1 MKKEKY
7 ILDEAVDSLFKYA
20 KIQAIVNG
28 PELRKDASIELANK
42 RFAVEIKTSIT
53 KGNKGIILAR
63 LKEIAREN
71 NLPVL
76 LVTEYVPEEIAK
88 EFAAEGINYLDIAG
102 NCHIREN
109 KLLIHI
115 SGKRYARRS
124 RVNQP
129 RAFQEAGI
137 KLIFQFLVDP
147 EKTKLP
153 YRDLAELSNISLG
166 SVGMIMQELADLNFI
181 LRTKQTKKLKNTR
194 ELINRWIT
202 AYHDVLRP
210 RLMKKQMRFT
220 NKESFNKWKEISLEQ
235 NDGPAFWG
243 GEPAAN
249 LITGY
254 LHPGIFTIYTN
265 RSWLSFREIGLVP
278 DENGKVE
285 VLEMFWK
292 TETYQG
298 VPPILVYADLMN
310 SSSDRNIETAN
321 MILKNE
327 LQYLQ

>member
-1 MKKEKY
+1 MKNEKY
-7 ILDEAVDSLFKYA
+7 ILDEAVDSLFKYT
-20 KIQAIVNG
+20 KIQAIVKNTG
-28 PELRKDASIELANK
+28 LRSDILIEIANEK
-42 RFAVEIKTSIT
+42 FAGEIEISIT

-76 LVTEYVPEEIAK
+76 LVTGYIPVEIAK
-88 EFAAEGINYLDIAG
+88 EYTDEGINYLDIAG
-102 NCHIREN
+102 NCHIREH

-115 SGKRYARRS
+115 DGKKNVKTPK
-124 RVNQP
+124 VNQP

-137 KLIFQFLVDP
+137 KLIFQFLIDP

-166 SVGMIMQELADLNFI
+166 SVGRIMQELNDLNFI
-181 LRTKQTKKLKNTR
+181 LKTRQTKKLKNTK

-210 RLMKKQMRFT
+210 RLLKRQMSFI
-220 NKESFNKWKEISLEQ
+220 NQESYNKWREISLEQ
-235 NDGPAFWG
+235 NIGDAFWG
-243 GEPAAN
+243 GEPGAN
-249 LITGY
+249 LLTGY

-265 RSWLSFREIGLVP
+265 HNWQSFKDIGFVP
-278 DENGKVE
+278 DENGNVE